1 MMETFEYPNDS
12 LSTRSKVQEI
22 EEEYDRL
29 DLSNV
34 SFVSRAAAHE
44 LTTSDL
50 DYFGTDKV
58 EKMMETKYMDR

>member
-1 MMETFEYPNDS
+1 MSTLEYPNDS

-22 EEEYDRL
+22 AGEYDRL

-58 EKMMETKYMDR
+58 EKMMETKYMDQ